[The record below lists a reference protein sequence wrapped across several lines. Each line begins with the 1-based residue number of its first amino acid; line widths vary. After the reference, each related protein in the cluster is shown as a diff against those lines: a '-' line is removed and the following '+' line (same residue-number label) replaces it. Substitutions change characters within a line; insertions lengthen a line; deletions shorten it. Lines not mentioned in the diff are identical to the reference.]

1 MFCPECGYKND
12 DKNKYCI
19 GCGKDIRQEA
29 EAFKKDKPDNMHVD
43 NAYKTESDTP
53 VKVEAKPIK
62 TEPGVCPECGYHNSP
77 SSIKCVRCDFE
88 LKPSE
93 AYDDRTFESTSN
105 VQYNDQ
111 YINSHDTVRP
121 SSVPQNKKE
130 EPDYSMFS
138 NDYKSEYKYKMLKVS
153 LACSIGGAAL
163 VIIACFMSFMN
174 IDLSL
179 LSMFIDMPQDSYIYS
194 ITFMDIRPYGILI
207 ILFMVLLI
215 TLSVLKRQKA
225 SLAPLIS
232 SVILFCRPLTEMFS
246 DLGSDDSES
255 ILVKNIAEDMW
266 EFGAGFYFM
275 IIGFIIIGIGI
286 FLAHRDNWDKTTR
299 TIQYIVSG
307 IMAVIVVVSVWLGY
321 DTANPDEL
329 ESYVDQSESY
339 CCEISLS
346 YDMNS
351 AL

>member
-77 SSIKCVRCDFE
+77 SNTKCIRCDFE

-93 AYDDRTFESTSN
+93 AYDNRTFESTSSE
-105 VQYNDQ
+105 QYNDQ
-111 YINSHDTVRP
+111 YINSHETVNT
-121 SSVPQNKKE
+121 SSVPQNRKE
-130 EPDYSMFS
+130 EPDYSIFS
-138 NDYKSEYKYKMLKVS
+138 SDYKSEYKYKMLKVS

-179 LSMFIDMPQDSYIYS
+179 LRIFSEDIPQNISISFINIKPL
-194 ITFMDIRPYGILI
+194 GIVI
-207 ILFMVLLI
+207 ILFMVLLMV
-215 TLSVLKRQKA
+215 LSVLKRQEA
-225 SLAPLIS
+225 SNAPLIS
-232 SVILFCRPLTEMFS
+232 SVILFCRPLIEIFS
-246 DLGSDDSES
+246 DSENDDQNS
-255 ILVKNIAEDMW
+255 IFAENIADDMW
-266 EFGAGFYFM
+266 EFGVGFYLI
-275 IIGFIIIGIGI
+275 IIGFVIIGIGI
-286 FLAHRDNWDKTTR
+286 CLARKDNWDKTTR
-299 TIQYIVSG
+299 TMQYIVSG
-307 IMAVIVVVSVWLGY
+307 IMAVIVVAVLWKGY
-321 DTANPDEL
+321 DTDVDNL
-329 ESYVDQSESY
+329 EGFVDYSESY
-339 CCEISLS
+339 SCEILLE
-346 YDMNS
+346 YNMNEI
-351 AL
+351 L